1 MLHIGPIF
9 WFGFTCGFIGVL
21 MFTFYTPNTPY
32 ALVAVSEVL
41 FALGTGS
48 IFQNSIA
55 ALQAHST
62 PEESS
67 TVISVRSVLRGIGG
81 AIGSGV
87 STIIVA
93 QTLRSETPAQLAPLA
108 TSMFAHV
115 PYSSLSGQDQFTLKN
130 AFADAARK
138 PFQVAAFLMMICLCL
153 TAYIEDEGLERPK
166 DMPQE
171 KEQPRGGPDRRRST
185 VEAM

>member
-1 MLHIGPIF
+1 
-9 WFGFTCGFIGVL
+9 

-32 ALVAVSEVL
+32 ALVAVSQVL

-81 AIGSGV
+81 ALGSGI
-87 STIIVA
+87 SSIIVA
-93 QTLRSETPAQLAPLA
+93 RTLREDAPAQLAKYA

-115 PYSSLSGQDQFTLKN
+115 PYDQMPLDQQHELKD

-138 PFQVAAFLMMICLCL
+138 PFQMASFLMMICLLL
-153 TAYIEDEGLERPK
+153 TAYIVDGGLERPK
-166 DMPQE
+166 ELQHDE
-171 KEQPRGGPDRRRST
+171 KPEPEQPGSPGSPRAPDRRRST
-185 VEAM
+185 IEAL

>member
-1 MLHIGPIF
+1 
-9 WFGFTCGFIGVL
+9 

-81 AIGSGV
+81 ALGSGI
-87 STIIVA
+87 STLIVA
-93 QTLRSETPAQLAPLA
+93 TTLRADTPAQLAKYA

-115 PYSSLSGQDQFTLKN
+115 PYAQLPLDQQHVLKE

-138 PFQVAAFLMMICLCL
+138 PFQVASFLMMICLCL
-153 TAYIEDEGLERPK
+153 TAYIDDQGLERPK
-166 DMPQE
+166 ELQHEE
-171 KEQPRGGPDRRRST
+171 KPELEQGQPKAPDRRRST
-185 VEAM
+185 IEAM

>member
-1 MLHIGPIF
+1 
-9 WFGFTCGFIGVL
+9 
-21 MFTFYTPNTPY
+21 MFSFYTPNTPY
-32 ALVAVSEVL
+32 GLVVVSQIL

-81 AIGSGV
+81 AIGAGV

-93 QTLRSETPAQLAPLA
+93 STLKKETPADLAHFA

-115 PYSSLSGQDQFTLKN
+115 PYNTMTPEQQHVLKN

-138 PFQVAAFLMMICLCL
+138 PFQLASFLMMICFCL
-153 TAYIEDEGLERPK
+153 TAYIDDQGLERPK
-166 DMPQE
+166 ELEHEIPKPEGE
-171 KEQPRGGPDRRRST
+171 KAFAPDRRRST